1 MKSHK
6 ITRGIILAGG
16 KGTRFDPF
24 TRYTSK
30 HLLPINDKPIVYYPI
45 SNFIKNGINK
55 ILIISDKKNI
65 EDYRRLLGSGRD
77 IGVSFTYKAQ
87 NKPRG
92 LPEALILGEKFSKNK
107 PFALNLGD
115 HILFG
120 KDIDAIL
127 KKNLNHNNLN
137 TIFTIKHT
145 KTKDYGVLE
154 KDPNGQYKIVEKP
167 KKTSFRDIVVGI
179 YIYNK
184 DAIKIAKKLKP
195 SKRKELEITELN
207 NILIKKKKIKI
218 IKFNNIKNFWFDAG
232 DANKVSKISSIISN
246 YEKKNKIQIANLNE
260 IALLKKLIN
269 KKTFLKTIK
278 NKKSSYFDYLRKK
291 YENNKNKN

>member
-45 SNFIKNGINK
+45 SNFVKNGINK

-92 LPEALILGEKFSKNK
+92 LPEALILGEKFSKNE
-107 PFALNLGD
+107 PFAL
-115 HILFG
+115 I
-120 KDIDAIL
+120 
-127 KKNLNHNNLN
+127 
-137 TIFTIKHT
+137 
-145 KTKDYGVLE
+145 
-154 KDPNGQYKIVEKP
+154 
-167 KKTSFRDIVVGI
+167 
-179 YIYNK
+179 
-184 DAIKIAKKLKP
+184 
-195 SKRKELEITELN
+195 
-207 NILIKKKKIKI
+207 
-218 IKFNNIKNFWFDAG
+218 
-232 DANKVSKISSIISN
+232 
-246 YEKKNKIQIANLNE
+246 
-260 IALLKKLIN
+260 
-269 KKTFLKTIK
+269 
-278 NKKSSYFDYLRKK
+278 
-291 YENNKNKN
+291 